1 MLSVRNIAKRLPD
14 GRLLLKNISFEVEKG
29 EFVGI
34 LGESGVWK
42 TVLLRCINGLTQPD
56 HGEVIINGIK
66 GDGGPQKINGKR
78 GQELRKIR
86 REIGMI
92 FQGSILVKRLSVLEN
107 VLTGGLGRIS
117 TVRSLLYGFT
127 DEEVDSALGAI
138 DKVGIRSLAYRRAET
153 LSGGEM
159 QRAAIARVIFQ
170 EPRLLLAD
178 EPVSNLDP
186 KNTEAV
192 LDYLKPLTQ
201 EMSIIGVFHAPK
213 IVSQYCTRAIG
224 IRDGNI
230 VYDGNPFLSDRT
242 LEAIYGAGKHTP
254 GTTADKTFSS
264 PWETVTE
271 WKQEGEDGAA
281 MQIS

>member
-14 GRLLLKNISFEVEKG
+14 GRLLLRDISFEVEKG

-34 LGESGVWK
+34 LGESGVGK
-42 TVLLRCINGLTQPD
+42 TVLLRCINGLTAPD
-56 HGEVIINGIK
+56 HGEVIVN
-66 GDGGPQKINGKR
+66 GDGNPQRINGKR
-78 GQELRKIR
+78 GEELRRIR
-86 REIGMI
+86 RKIGMI
-92 FQGSILVKRLSVLEN
+92 FQGSILVKRLTVLEN
-107 VLTGGLGRIS
+107 VLTGRLGRIS

-127 DEEVDSALGAI
+127 DGEVDSALGAI

-159 QRAAIARVIFQ
+159 QRVAIARAIFQ
-170 EPRLLLAD
+170 EPHLLLAD

-192 LDYLKPLTQ
+192 LDHLKPLTQ
-201 EMSIIGVFHAPK
+201 EMAIIGVFHAPK

-230 VYDGNPFLSDRT
+230 VYDGTPFLSENT
-242 LEAIYGAGKHTP
+242 LEAIYGAGKHAP
-254 GTTADKTFSS
+254 GTSADKTSLS
-264 PWETVTE
+264 PREPGTE
-271 WKQEGEDGAA
+271 WKQGGEDGAA
-281 MQIS
+281 TQIW